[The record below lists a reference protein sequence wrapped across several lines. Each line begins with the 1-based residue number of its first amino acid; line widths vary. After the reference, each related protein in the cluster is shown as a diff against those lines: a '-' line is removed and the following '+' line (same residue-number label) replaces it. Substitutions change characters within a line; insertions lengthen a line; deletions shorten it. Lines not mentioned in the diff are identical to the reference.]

1 MDDEKT
7 FGLSEEAL
15 DDVAGGAARGVKVDD
30 PAFCA
35 KSPYKQHNE
44 TSAGSGICRYCGQ
57 KIAGPDKEHVASVV
71 ASLVNQGQQGG

>member
-15 DDVAGGAARGVKVDD
+15 DDVAGGAARGVTVGD

-35 KSPYKQHNE
+35 KSPYKQHHE
-44 TSAGSGICRYCGQ
+44 TYAGSGICKYCNL
-57 KIAGPDKEHVASVV
+57 KIEKPAKDHGASGVAY
-71 ASLVNQGQQGG
+71 LVNQGQ

>member
-7 FGLSEEAL
+7 VFISDEAL
-15 DDVAGGAARGVKVDD
+15 DDVAGGAARGVTVGD

-44 TSAGSGICRYCGQ
+44 TSPGSGICRYCGQ
-57 KIAGPDKEHVASVV
+57 RIGASAKGRA
-71 ASLVNQGQQGG
+71 ASDLAELVNQNL